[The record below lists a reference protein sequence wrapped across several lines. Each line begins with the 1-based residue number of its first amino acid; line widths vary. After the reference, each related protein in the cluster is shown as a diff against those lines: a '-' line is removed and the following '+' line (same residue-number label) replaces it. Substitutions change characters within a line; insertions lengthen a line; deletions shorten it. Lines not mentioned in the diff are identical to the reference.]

1 MLSRACSRRTL
12 LSPLVRYAPTTCSN
26 RTRCFKSTSRLA
38 LTSAQNHSPS
48 SLVQHRGLSAS
59 ASKRRKRSKRNQ
71 QEEPP
76 KPSSVPKWAAT
87 TSILIVPF
95 MFAAWG
101 VSDWIFGNRTKG
113 HNEGLRQDFV
123 ADQRKNSPDNE
134 MEGWLERL
142 ETKPTLFHCVV
153 RKTSGLTHC
162 LSGVRLGDVVEILEE
177 GVGPD
182 KAYNLCR
189 LPAKD
194 NEASLSRDTYGWFPI
209 RWLQKLEHYESMV
222 REQHGQLLS
231 RRADPPE
238 A

>member
-1 MLSRACSRRTL
+1 MTN
-12 LSPLVRYAPTTCSN
+12 PDE
-26 RTRCFKSTSRLA
+26 
-38 LTSAQNHSPS
+38 PS
-48 SLVQHRGLSAS
+48 
-59 ASKRRKRSKRNQ
+59 SKRRKREPLKIGLLGCGAINSTVAKLIANGTAGPAVLCAVLTRTERSK
-71 QEEPP
+71 EDIESLFSDCGEDEPP
-76 KPSSVPKWAAT
+76 TNV
-87 TSILIVPF
+87 LF
-95 MFAAWG
+95 
-101 VSDWIFGNRTKG
+101 
-113 HNEGLRQDFV
+113 
-123 ADQRKNSPDNE
+123 
-134 MEGWLERL
+134 
-142 ETKPTLFHCVV
+142 TKPTLFHCVV

-222 REQHGQLLS
+222 REQQGQLLS

-238 A
+238 AS